1 MANIW
6 TEDNISQMKLLNQQG
21 FSSSKIGAIIGMP
34 DYAIRKKRKE
44 LGIPAGTNSPWSS
57 AELDTLEDLLLEGF
71 TSKDISEFMGRG
83 ERSISEKKKLLGL
96 SNSLLIKA
104 WSNAEIATLK
114 ELVSMGIG
122 NIEIALLMNR
132 GISSINHKKRA
143 LNLSNIRSWY
153 EHIFKGTQE
162 ETRSI
167 LLEILRNTD
176 NTTAAYFN
184 NPNNML
190 PNTSTYQ
197 RYFGSW
203 NNALIMAGLPI
214 NPKGLS
220 PTKDTILY
228 VVKFHDFYK
237 VGITQR
243 SIEVRLKQHPKYT
256 VVTSHIFPYEK
267 ACSIEKTCLA
277 AVSTYRYTPNKD
289 KFPSGFTECF
299 SESGLAIVLSIL
311 AKPERYCS
319 QGTS

>member
-1 MANIW
+1 MVNTW
-6 TEDNISQMKLLNQQG
+6 TEDNINQMKLLNLQG
-21 FSSSKIGAIIGMP
+21 LSSSKISIIIGIP

-44 LGIPAGTNSPWSS
+44 LGIPAGTNSPWSTE
-57 AELDTLEDLLLEGF
+57 ELDTLEDLLSEGF

-96 SNSLLIKA
+96 SISLLIKP
-104 WSNAEIATLK
+104 WSEEEVCILK
-114 ELVSMGIG
+114 ELVSMGMG

-132 GISSINHKKRA
+132 GTSSINHKKRA

-162 ETRSI
+162 ETRNI

-190 PNTSTYQ
+190 PNASTYQ
-197 RYFGSW
+197 RYFGNW

-214 NPKGLS
+214 NPKGLN

-256 VVTSHIFPYEK
+256 IVTSRIFTCKK
-267 ACSIEKTCLA
+267 ACSIEKACLA
-277 AVSTYRYTPNKD
+277 AVSTYSYTPNKD

-299 SESGLAIVLSIL
+299 SESGLDIVLSIL
-311 AKPERYCS
+311 TKPEAY
-319 QGTS
+319 